1 MLWKIHLEKKT
12 KWRLNRN
19 QLLHNWPKQNY
30 RDVYPCL
37 YLTIDRTLLIL
48 LLVVPE
54 MSNVSIYIYSYIFYN
69 KLINVCTTNLNI
81 KNSYFPFQRKFTKNA
96 KFRINEWQCVPILQ
110 LILRLGISKY
120 RNQCTI
126 IKSNDHNSWHNY
138 CTKNRSTCTNRKQFQ
153 RDRSY
158 NTDWSSTRNSQ
169 HPTEQDALEVS

>member
-54 MSNVSIYIYSYIFYN
+54 MYNVSIYIYSYVY
-69 KLINVCTTNLNI
+69 
-81 KNSYFPFQRKFTKNA
+81 
-96 KFRINEWQCVPILQ
+96 ILQ
-110 LILRLGISKY
+110 QINKRL
-120 RNQCTI
+120 
-126 IKSNDHNSWHNY
+126 
-138 CTKNRSTCTNRKQFQ
+138 
-153 RDRSY
+153 Y
-158 NTDWSSTRNSQ
+158 N
-169 HPTEQDALEVS
+169 